1 MADRYTIAAELKA
14 YISAH
19 ARTQKEAADKCKI
32 SPPHFANLLNGKEV
46 IGYSASRRIAGA
58 FPEIDPDYLM
68 TGEGVLCP
76 PPGAVRITQAQR
88 VTGNGTGIQS
98 INGDQ
103 AMALENAQLREQLAQ
118 ERAEKQRLLGII
130 DNLTKK

>member
-32 SPPHFANLLNGKEV
+32 SPPHFANLLNGKEA

-58 FPEIDPDYLM
+58 FPEIDPDYLL

-76 PPGAVRITQAQR
+76 PPGTVRITAGYVTLQQR
-88 VTGNGTGIQS
+88 KVDDVARRVYDYVAGS
-98 INGDQ
+98 W
-103 AMALENAQLREQLAQ
+103 EP
-118 ERAEKQRLLGII
+118 EK
-130 DNLTKK
+130 